1 MLHDT
6 RHPGAMDRR
15 PRSVNTAAFRTRF
28 TGPKR
33 RLMPELVVG
42 MTIFREMVLSV
53 LIALCAVTIAE
64 FFVQIFKSLRI
75 AG

>member
-1 MLHDT
+1 
-6 RHPGAMDRR
+6 
-15 PRSVNTAAFRTRF
+15 
-28 TGPKR
+28 
-33 RLMPELVVG
+33 MPELVVG

-64 FFVQIFKSLRI
+64 FFVQIFKSLGI